1 MLPHR
6 ITLVDPCL
14 NANHLCHH
22 SLCIKENHISIEPHS
37 ENDNMQF
44 YIIQNIWFGHGE
56 YTQWLLGLKKKNC
69 KNLNFSRAMFNNLF
83 RIIVLISDGHQ
94 RQLAVITSVVSC
106 VMVSRSFYH
115 CVRRDVSRQIVD
127 TA

>member
-1 MLPHR
+1 MAVR
-6 ITLVDPCL
+6 V
-14 NANHLCHH
+14 
-22 SLCIKENHISIEPHS
+22 E
-37 ENDNMQF
+37 
-44 YIIQNIWFGHGE
+44 
-56 YTQWLLGLKKKNC
+56 KKNC
-69 KNLNFSRAMFNNLF
+69 KNLNFCSRAMFNNLF

-106 VMVSRSFYH
+106 VMVSKSLYH

>member
-1 MLPHR
+1 MSLS
-6 ITLVDPCL
+6 
-14 NANHLCHH
+14 LCHH
-22 SLCIKENHISIEPHS
+22 SLCIKENHISIQPHS

-44 YIIQNIWFGHGE
+44 YIIQNIWFGHE
-56 YTQWLLGLKKKNC
+56 EHSPMAVRVEIKRF
-69 KNLNFSRAMFNNLF
+69 KNLNFSRAMCNNLF

-94 RQLAVITSVVSC
+94 RHLAVMTSVVSR

>member
-1 MLPHR
+1 
-6 ITLVDPCL
+6 
-14 NANHLCHH
+14 
-22 SLCIKENHISIEPHS
+22 
-37 ENDNMQF
+37 
-44 YIIQNIWFGHGE
+44 
-56 YTQWLLGLKKKNC
+56 
-69 KNLNFSRAMFNNLF
+69 MFNNLF